1 MPADASPPLG
11 LLAELTHRCPLH
23 CPYCSNPVALV
34 DRSAELTTD
43 QWRSVLDQA
52 RALGV
57 LQVHLS
63 GGEPLARPDLAEIA
77 GHAAGLGCYVNLVT
91 SGLGLTE
98 QRMAGLAERGVS
110 HVQLSVQAADAGL
123 ADRIA
128 GTRAHQHKLAAAA
141 VVRRFDLPLTVNVVL
156 HRANHD
162 QLGPLIDLAERLGAD
177 RLELAN
183 TQYYGWGLV
192 NRAALLPTEAQLA
205 AAAPIVRAAR
215 ARLAGRMEIVY
226 VVADY
231 HERYPKPCMHGWGAR
246 QLTVAPNGDVLP
258 CPAASVIPTLRLDN
272 VIHRPLADI
281 WYRSDSFTAFR
292 GTGWMR
298 DPCRSCP
305 RRTEDHGGC
314 RCQAYLLTGDAANTD
329 PVCSL
334 SPEHGVVTAIL
345 ATAARAPFTM
355 RAMS

>member
-1 MPADASPPLG
+1 M
-11 LLAELTHRCPLH
+11 LAELTHRCPLH
-23 CPYCSNPVALV
+23 CPYCSNPVELV
-34 DRSAELTTD
+34 HRSAELTTD

-63 GGEPLARPDLAEIA
+63 GGEPLARTDLAEIA

-98 QRMAGLAERGVS
+98 QRMTSLAERGVS
-110 HVQLSVQAADAGL
+110 HVQLSVQAADAGV

-128 GTRAHQHKLAAAA
+128 GTRAHEHKLAAAA
-141 VVRRFDLPLTVNVVL
+141 VVRKADLPLTVNVVL

-162 QLGPLIDLAERLGAD
+162 QIGPLIELAERLGAD

-183 TQYYGWGLV
+183 TQYYGWALV
-192 NRAALLPTEAQLA
+192 NRASLLPTEAQLA
-205 AAAPIVRAAR
+205 AAEPLVRAAR
-215 ARLAGRMEIVY
+215 ERLAGRMEIVY

-258 CPAASVIPTLRLDN
+258 CPAAAVHS
-272 VIHRPLADI
+272 
-281 WYRSDSFTAFR
+281 
-292 GTGWMR
+292 GT
-298 DPCRSCP
+298 
-305 RRTEDHGGC
+305 
-314 RCQAYLLTGDAANTD
+314 
-329 PVCSL
+329 
-334 SPEHGVVTAIL
+334 
-345 ATAARAPFTM
+345 ARAACVQRPGSVGCCLPDRGSGHRWCPGL
-355 RAMS
+355 RAVSRCVAGRVRRVRRRR

>member
-1 MPADASPPLG
+1 M
-11 LLAELTHRCPLH
+11 LAELTHRCPLH
-23 CPYCSNPVALV
+23 CPYCSNPVELV
-34 DRSAELTTD
+34 RRSDELTTD

-98 QRMAGLAERGVS
+98 QRMTTLAEYGVR
-110 HVQLSVQAADAGL
+110 HVQLSVQAADSGL
-123 ADRIA
+123 ADCIA
-128 GTRAHQHKLAAAA
+128 GTRAHKRKLAAAA
-141 VVRRFDLPLTVNVVL
+141 LVRKADLPLTVNAVL

-162 QLGPLIDLAERLGAD
+162 QIGPLIELAECVGAD

-205 AAAPIVRAAR
+205 AAVPIVRAAR

-258 CPAASVIPTLRLDN
+258 CPAANVIPNLRLDN
-272 VIHRPLADI
+272 VTRMSLADI
-281 WYRSDSFTAFR
+281 WYRSDSFTAYR
-292 GTGWMR
+292 GTEWMR
-298 DPCRSCP
+298 EPCRSCP
-305 RRTEDHGGC
+305 RQAEDHGGC

-329 PVCSL
+329 PVCTL

-345 ATAARAPFTM
+345 AAATESPFTM